1 LIETVF
7 AVPALQYV
15 AAAIL
20 GALVGS
26 FLNVC
31 IHRLP
36 RGGSIVWPSSQCP
49 SCRTPIRLSDNV
61 PIVSFV
67 VLGGRCRACRAPISW
82 QYPVVEAA
90 TAVGFAVLVWRFGL
104 TGVAATYAVL
114 LCALIV
120 ITGTDL
126 SHRII
131 PDAITLPGMVIG
143 LVASATTLPVGFI
156 NGLLGLLVGG
166 GVLWFAA
173 WMSPYLFGKEG
184 MGGGDIKLLGMV
196 GAFLGWKPALL
207 TILLGALAGSIVGI
221 ALIATRVI
229 RRDDYVP
236 FGPFLALGAFI
247 ALLFHQDLTAWYLG
261 AVAPPF

>member
-1 LIETVF
+1 LIEAVF
-7 AVPALQYV
+7 AVPAFPYV

-20 GALVGS
+20 GAIVGS

-36 RGGSIVWPSSQCP
+36 RGGSIVWPSSHCP
-49 SCRTPIRLSDNV
+49 LCQTPIRLHDNV
-61 PIVSFV
+61 PIASF
-67 VLGGRCRACRAPISW
+67 LALRGRCRACREPIGW
-82 QYPVVEAA
+82 RYPLVEVT
-90 TAVGFAVLVWRFGL
+90 TAFGFAMLVWRFGP
-104 TGVAATYAVL
+104 TWVAASYALL

-131 PDAITLPGMVIG
+131 PDAVTLPGMVIG
-143 LVASATTLPVGFI
+143 LAASATVLPVGFL
-156 NGLLGLLVGG
+156 NALLGLLVGG

-173 WMSPYLFGKEG
+173 WVSPYLFGKEG

-221 ALIATRVI
+221 ALIAAHVI
-229 RRDDYVP
+229 QRDDYVP

-247 ALLFHQDLTAWYLG
+247 ALLFHQDLMIWYLG
-261 AVAPPF
+261 AVAPSF